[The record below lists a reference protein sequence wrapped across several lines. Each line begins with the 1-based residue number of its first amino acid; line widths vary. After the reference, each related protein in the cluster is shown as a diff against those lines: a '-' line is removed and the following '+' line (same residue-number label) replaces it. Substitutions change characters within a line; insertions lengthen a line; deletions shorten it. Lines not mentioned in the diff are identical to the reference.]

1 MKKRSISFLLVISL
15 IISLFTVY
23 SFAESG
29 ESSTL
34 SDSSENYA
42 KNYLYLKS
50 SFGDEADDLG
60 TMPSLYNVGNSYMTI
75 KVESNGNKYGY
86 YNIND
91 TDKNV
96 YFQFEPSQSQTIGT
110 GNLGYMILEMD
121 FNDLGNLLNTNK
133 FLEIH
138 SGTGSFAPSGGRVAV
153 TDIINI
159 GNDGTR
165 NYVYFKGNKSNK
177 IYIDQAKWVHFRCE
191 LSILSSSSTKYNF
204 KFYVG
209 DKSFETTFSLGEP
222 GVITFFRIGSTQTA
236 NQIFGLDNVA
246 MYSGPKN
253 YSSYRDFSSVKGA
266 LTMKVGAENA
276 AIDNSQI
283 ELSNPPLLIDGEI
296 YCPVDA
302 IESYADKV
310 CPDEYTVKF
319 DNVKYIHID
328 KISSAFGIDAKS
340 YDMGLI
346 LVGDSDYFLE
356 DDATYE
362 DIATV
367 MKTFVFNIP
376 TADEFKQI
384 VKSNTN
390 NFDHPYILADQD
402 KFNELRSIYTK
413 GQKGELTNSED
424 ILLYNYIDSYVKTAI
439 NYLSTYAGTT
449 PTGSYSGLKADK
461 IPVNAN
467 YSKYQNNGYDNGG
480 RVSVPTMPL
489 IQFAFAYQM
498 TGHLNYARAAYDFT
512 LALGEWNHWGPAH
525 FLNCADMAFPV
536 AISYDWL
543 YDAYEQLGS
552 SGEKS
557 KFSGKPYKT
566 EEIATIL
573 FTHVIIPGYVQS
585 NNINCPWPGSVESRY
600 APKTSNWNAV
610 CVSGVVMSALV
621 ILEDEIPVAGMKFE
635 TQEKLSS
642 TQFKQTITPI
652 ESIGNSFIHIG
663 LETYSDY
670 AAKLS
675 SMNLGTLAKY
685 GLDQYFPDGSYVE
698 SPGYWSYGTN
708 SFFRLIASL
717 LTATGDDFGFMD
729 AWGIDTTCYFA
740 IHSESSD
747 YKTWN
752 FNDGGVG
759 QQDSSF
765 FFFVGDYYGDEELV
779 KVRKKHLATGKSY
792 SIYDIL
798 YYDQSITGEPELTTE
813 YYMEGIDAYSVRSSW
828 DKGAIYAGI
837 IGGLNQV
844 SHGHMD
850 AGSFIY
856 HNKGKIWF
864 HDLGSDNYNIAIGY
878 FSNFKL
884 YRVGAEGHNMISIT
898 SEQKTL
904 PYGQSPN
911 ANPRIIESVST
922 PDGGYAVLDMSS
934 SYGSHVISAKR
945 GLLFTD
951 SRSTVVIQDEY
962 VFNGA
967 KTAYWY
973 GHYNLY
979 PGYVDSVLI
988 SADGRTAFMISGS
1001 DMIRV
1006 SIVSDNADLK
1016 FEIMDC
1022 YTYNLDVTNRTDMST
1037 IGGATTENSRDTF
1050 RKLAIKC
1057 ENVEKLNLAVVIEE
1071 VSGYTI
1077 GTSYNWC
1084 DIDDWNVSAKENT
1097 IIDNKIEA
1105 DFQPDHSITGSIK
1118 LNSSD
1123 NSYLLESF
1131 DNASSSYIGV
1141 VSSLLASQG
1150 SESSFCMYTRG
1161 NQSIGLSNH
1170 SILTLD
1176 LDVFTESKFI
1186 KNAKLGIN
1194 VENTDGSVSFVPLFS
1209 FSDKAIISN
1218 SISTKITNSWKHLTV
1233 IINTNDGCAA
1243 IYIDN
1248 VFITNINNVV
1258 SSKAKSVLN
1267 VEIKLPGYTSSAY
1280 NEFMLIDNIS
1290 LRAFSDQYDPSEIL
1304 SIISKGSSLSDWGDR
1319 VVYKNETVALA
1330 SANEKKL
1337 YTNSDIESA
1346 IQSGSNIT
1354 ILRDITG
1361 LISVTKGVS
1370 VNTNGYRFNFLSSSY
1385 LADISNNT
1393 VTFVKDSIEVRWHID
1408 GEIITET
1415 YQSSSVASFKGSSPK
1430 IGVISYK
1437 VTDYATGGTGYQFYT
1452 TGWAAS
1458 PGGKVLSQNEMIVSE
1473 DNCDFWLINNAPLN
1487 CLFVTIDENGK
1498 ISQYN
1503 SEQIL
1508 REFISANYGA
1518 KKIIL
1523 CKDVEIKNATGLSL
1537 SKIGKTIYL
1546 NGHTLLHKQNDVHM
1560 FNYLGDAVADFSFV
1574 GPGNI
1579 EVNTSR
1585 TMFTSS
1591 SSTSDRT
1598 SKFGIV
1604 TYNVNLI
1611 TNTQLADLR
1620 VGQHRF
1626 INSNIYQNNPGN
1638 KSLFDLWNKNAT
1650 ITNGVPANLLSIS
1663 FEGCLIKCENSL
1675 SASMFSYTSTTYS
1688 EIYINDSVVITGG
1701 ALFRAGSSDV
1711 KLSVSGKSSVIAG
1724 KFANDQT
1731 QYKNVLFDSGVK
1743 TNLLLLTDYLPTGAI
1758 LTTNYDTYL
1767 PYLISNNYARVLW
1780 KNLEGTTIL
1789 QELVAVGVIPKATN
1803 EVLTSY
1809 LNTLGSNYT
1818 YEAKPITST
1827 ATVSISPSLKSTLT
1841 LFQSMQMEEDLSI
1854 YFYINE
1860 KEMNNNV
1867 SVVRVNGVRVMQ
1879 SAYSLVDVN
1888 GVTFYRYKIS
1898 SCSPS
1903 RACEDIVISVEMKD
1917 GSTKKITTSAV
1928 SYLES
1933 LLSIS
1938 TNDDE
1943 KILAV
1948 KILKYIQSAY
1958 SYFSSSKIAE
1968 YAKITNL
1975 IEKYQDYD
1983 LVFGELKEESV
1994 AKGILKDTVKSVQFN
2009 MSASV
2014 RIRFNLNH
2022 SYTGDFTVT
2031 FNGKT
2036 ERYSVKNG
2044 KVNGLNYVE
2053 VVMPSTL
2060 INQNLTLSNGK
2071 ETINYGI
2078 SAYATNMNKTDPSL
2092 HKLLL
2097 CLSEYSSAAKIY
2109 AERKNKLTQ

>member
-34 SDSSENYA
+34 SDSSEKYA

-50 SFGDEADDLG
+50 SFGDETDDLG

-96 YFQFEPSQSQTIGT
+96 YFQLEPSQSQTIGT

-133 FLEIH
+133 FFEIH

-177 IYIDQAKWVHFRCE
+177 IYIDQDKWVHFRCE
-191 LSILSSSSTKYNF
+191 LSILSSSSSKYNF

-209 DKSFETTFSLGEP
+209 EKSFETTFSLGEP

-266 LTMKVGAENA
+266 LIMKVGAENA

-296 YCPVDA
+296 YCPIDA

-390 NFDHPYILADQD
+390 NFDHPYMLADQD
-402 KFNELRSIYTK
+402 KFDEFRSIYTK
-413 GQKGELTNSED
+413 GQKGALTNSED
-424 ILLYNYIDSYVKTAI
+424 ILLYNYIDSYVKTAT

-449 PTGSYSGLKADK
+449 PTGSYYGLKSDK

-557 KFSGKPYKT
+557 KFSGNPYKT

-864 HDLGSDNYNIAIGY
+864 HDLGADNYNMANGY

-911 ANPRIIESVST
+911 ANPRIVESVST
-922 PDGGYAVLDMSS
+922 PDGGYAVLDMSD
-934 SYGSHVISAKR
+934 SYGSHVKSAYR
-945 GLLFTD
+945 GMLFTN

-962 VFNGA
+962 VFNGS
-967 KTAYWY
+967 KTAYWL
-973 GHYNLY
+973 GHYNLIK
-979 PGYVDSVLI
+979 GYVDDVIL
-988 SADGRTAFMISGS
+988 SADGRCAFMKSGN
-1001 DMIRV
+1001 DIIRV
-1006 SIVSDNADLK
+1006 SIVSDNKNLK
-1016 FEIMDC
+1016 FEILDA
-1022 YTYNLDVTNRTDMST
+1022 YTYLLDITKKADRSEMDKSN
-1037 IGGATTENSRDTF
+1037 TEYNRDTV

-1057 ENVEKLNLAVVIEE
+1057 ENVETLKLAVVIEE
-1071 VSGYTI
+1071 VEGYFT
-1077 GTSYNWC
+1077 GSSYTWTDINNWTV
-1084 DIDDWNVSAKENT
+1084 DSSSNAKYDT
-1097 IIDNKIEA
+1097 KFEA
-1105 DFQPDHSITGSIK
+1105 DFETTSDITGSVNYVSDGDSYITK
-1118 LNSSD
+1118 ILNYNSDSYFGIITNDSSNKISGAD
-1123 NSYLLESF
+1123 LKFNF
-1131 DNASSSYIGV
+1131 ASSNPISLSTNKLLTFDFDVFSENNFIYNSNLGFTVTNADGISEFLSIVKFDGKKIKV
-1141 VSSLLASQG
+1141 GESSL
-1150 SESSFCMYTRG
+1150 TVDKKWIHITVVI
-1161 NQSIGLSNH
+1161 QSDPDRVTVFADNEFLC
-1170 SILTLD
+1170 TLD
-1176 LDVFTESKFI
+1176 GLLND
-1186 KNAKLGIN
+1186 A
-1194 VENTDGSVSFVPLFS
+1194 
-1209 FSDKAIISN
+1209 
-1218 SISTKITNSWKHLTV
+1218 TK
-1233 IINTNDGCAA
+1233 IINTTLQIPYKASLDINSSTLLDNLKFRAFNSSYDSSDINKIIEGRLSLVKWADKIDYKS
-1243 IYIDN
+1243 IYIP
-1248 VFITNINNVV
+1248 IA
-1258 SSKAKSVLN
+1258 SS
-1267 VEIKLPGYTSSAY
+1267 
-1280 NEFMLIDNIS
+1280 D
-1290 LRAFSDQYDPSEIL
+1290 
-1304 SIISKGSSLSDWGDR
+1304 GSSLYSNAEIENAI
-1319 VVYKNETVALA
+1319 KNGKNVTLLKDVLGVI
-1330 SANEKKL
+1330 NV
-1337 YTNSDIESA
+1337 TSA
-1346 IQSGSNIT
+1346 ISI
-1354 ILRDITG
+1354 
-1361 LISVTKGVS
+1361 
-1370 VNTNGYRFNFLSSSY
+1370 NTNGYKINYKSQSY
-1385 LADISNNT
+1385 YPTINGNVISFAKDT
-1393 VTFVKDSIEVRWHID
+1393 VTVKWHIGD
-1408 GEIITET
+1408 KTITEPYSGAT
-1415 YQSSSVASFKGSSPK
+1415 VAKFKGTSSE
-1430 IGVISYK
+1430 IGLITYEVITDSDGGVNYK
-1437 VTDYATGGTGYQFYT
+1437 FYT
-1452 TGWAAS
+1452 TGWASS
-1458 PGGKVLSQNEMIVSE
+1458 PDGNALSESEMTVSKNNAE
-1473 DNCDFWLINNAPLN
+1473 FWLVKNAPLD
-1487 CLFVTIDENGK
+1487 CTFVSIDSLGRA
-1498 ISQYN
+1498 SAYYD
-1503 SEQIL
+1503 EQIL
-1508 REFISANYGA
+1508 RTMLSSMSGDKTIV
-1518 KKIIL
+1518 L
-1523 CKDVEIKNATGLSL
+1523 CKNVEIKNTSGLSL
-1537 SKIGKTIYL
+1537 STTGKTLYL
-1546 NGHTLLHKQNDVHM
+1546 NGYTLSHRQRDVHM
-1560 FNYLGDAVADFSFV
+1560 FNYLGSASADFKFV
-1574 GPGNI
+1574 GPGTL
-1579 EVNTSR
+1579 EADTSR
-1585 TMFTSS
+1585 TIFTSS
-1591 SSTSDRT
+1591 SSTTDRT
-1598 SKFGIV
+1598 SSYGVVLEHVNIV
-1604 TYNVNLI
+1604 

-1626 INSNIYQNNPGN
+1626 IDCYIVQNNPGN
-1638 KSLFDLWNKNAT
+1638 KSFVDLWNKNS
-1650 ITNGVPANLLSIS
+1650 NVSGGVPQNLLKITFDGCNIECMKSSGLYFIS
-1663 FEGCLIKCENSL
+1663 FTGT
-1675 SASMFSYTSTTYS
+1675 SYAEAYVK
-1688 EIYINDSVVITGG
+1688 NSVVITDGI
-1701 ALFRAGSSDV
+1701 LFRAENNTV
-1711 KLSVSGKSSVIAG
+1711 KLMIEGDSSIVASSLNNYSSLNYTSIV
-1724 KFANDQT
+1724 F
-1731 QYKNVLFDSGVK
+1731 KNGVK
-1743 TNLLLLTDYLPTGAI
+1743 TNLPLSSMYISSGNAI
-1758 LTTNYDTYL
+1758 TNNYSASL
-1767 PYLISNNYARVLW
+1767 PYLIAKYYAKVEWTDTRGKVL
-1780 KNLEGTTIL
+1780 LSEC
-1789 QELVAVGVIPKATN
+1789 VAVGNTPKITSQVILDYMKSTN
-1803 EVLTSY
+1803 Y
-1809 LNTLGSNYT
+1809 KYT
-1818 YEAKPITST
+1818 YDVKTVTNTDKITLSPVLKNNT
-1827 ATVSISPSLKSTLT
+1827 AIFYSMSI
-1841 LFQSMQMEEDLSI
+1841 EEDLNLYI
-1854 YFYINE
+1854 YIDQST
-1860 KEMNNNV
+1860 MDNNIK
-1867 SVVRVNGVRVMQ
+1867 SVEIDGITLSADSYQKIKKNGVV
-1879 SAYSLVDVN
+1879 Y
-1888 GVTFYRYKIS
+1888 YRYLI
-1898 SCSPS
+1898 PS
-1903 RACEDIVISVEMKD
+1903 IDPAKASRIINATVVEKN
-1917 GSTKKITTSAV
+1917 GKTFRLNISAV
-1928 SYLES
+1928 NYLES
-1933 LLSIS
+1933 LLAVS
-1938 TNDDE
+1938 TVESE

-1948 KILKYIQSAY
+1948 KILRYI
-1958 SYFSSSKIAE
+1958 KIAYE
-1968 YAKITNL
+1968 YFNPCCIDEIREITDIISAN
-1975 IEKYQDYD
+1975 KQYD
-1983 LVFGELKEESV
+1983 LVFSGVKNENV
-1994 AKGILKDTVKSVQFN
+1994 ATGSIKSAIKGARLN
-2009 MSASV
+2009 LSASAKF
-2014 RIRFNLNH
+2014 RFVLNPE
-2022 SYTGDFTVT
+2022 YTGEITIRYNGQLRSCQINNGK
-2031 FNGKT
+2031 FNGKDYIEIILPADAIT
-2036 ERYSVKNG
+2036 EGITIDIGSASITYSI
-2044 KVNGLNYVE
+2044 Y
-2053 VVMPSTL
+2053 
-2060 INQNLTLSNGK
+2060 
-2071 ETINYGI
+2071 
-2078 SAYATNMNKTDPSL
+2078 AYATDMNSIDA
-2092 HKLLL
+2092 KLTELIHSI
-2097 CLSEYSSAAKIY
+2097 CEYSFAARNY
-2109 AERKNKLTQ
+2109 LSNK